1 MRQFMLDLSSL
12 TVRLSLSLS
21 LVAFVVAGAIVGVL
35 LFKLAAQQDT
45 LQDRSLEWQAK
56 DIAVHLHLSSP
67 GGELT
72 FDLPAELAQAYDQPS
87 GQYLFLISDQSG
99 KELFRSRRGSILAG
113 HLPDEDAVRVSYFEF
128 RDIELDQTF
137 YGANLKFWIGQS
149 PFIVQVA
156 QGPDHSDVL
165 ADTLIEEFFEQQW
178 WVLLLFLVAIITTV
192 VLIVRSSLAP
202 VEKVA
207 RVARE
212 LGPGSL
218 NVRLDVESVPTEI
231 KPIVG
236 AVNQALNEI
245 EKGYKREREF
255 TANAA
260 HQLRTP
266 LTILRADLERN
277 ELDRQKALDEVTSLE
292 RLVHQF
298 LHLAQADNF
307 LIVEGNLVDLR
318 KVAEDIVSALAPYAV
333 LQGQQIELEAPDEP
347 VYVKG
352 SEAFVEVALRNLVEN
367 ALAYSAAGEKVRVIV
382 HGGNSISVS
391 DAGRGIPAEQKGR
404 IFNRFWRADRS
415 VEDGAGLGLAI
426 VAQIVEGHGGAILLR
441 DNPSGGSVFTM
452 AFVAFVPDLPD
463 VPPT

>member
-1 MRQFMLDLSSL
+1 MRQFMPDLSSL
-12 TVRLSLSLS
+12 TVRLTISLS
-21 LVAFVVAGAIVGVL
+21 LVAFAVAGMIFGVL
-35 LFKLAAQQDT
+35 LLKLRVEQDT

-56 DIAVHLHLSSP
+56 DIAVHLHRTLP

-72 FDLPAELAQAYDQPS
+72 FDLPPELQQAYDQPT
-87 GQYLFLISDQSG
+87 GHYLFLISDQNG
-99 KELFRSRRGSILAG
+99 KELFRSRRGAILAG
-113 HLPDEDAVRVSYFEF
+113 HLPAADATRVSYFEF
-128 RDIELDQTF
+128 RDIEFDQTF

-149 PFIVQVA
+149 PYVVQVA

-178 WVLLLFLVAIITTV
+178 WVLLLFLAAIITTV

-207 RVARE
+207 RVARD

-277 ELDRQKALDEVTSLE
+277 ELDRAKALDEVTSLE

-307 LIVEGNLVDLR
+307 LIAEGNKVDLR
-318 KVAEDIVSALAPYAV
+318 KIAEDTVSALAPLAV
-333 LQGQQIELEAPDEP
+333 RHGQEVELEAADEP
-347 VYVKG
+347 VHVKG
-352 SEAFVEVALRNLVEN
+352 SGAFVEVALRNLVEN
-367 ALAYSAAGEKVRVIV
+367 ALAYSVSGQKVRVVV
-382 HGGNSISVS
+382 HDGNSVSVW
-391 DAGRGIPAEQKGR
+391 DKGRGISDEQKER
-404 IFNRFWRADRS
+404 IFSRFWRADRS

-426 VAQIVEGHGGAILLR
+426 VAQIVEGHGGKILLR
-441 DNPSGGSVFTM
+441 DNPAGGSVFTM
-452 AFVAFVPDLPD
+452 TFVVFGSDFSDAPL
-463 VPPT
+463 T